1 MASSYNTLV
10 VQQLEHARPSPTL
23 QVSDA
28 LDSSSAYSPGH
39 TPCPSAGVSTHEAA
53 AADYFDSTRTR
64 PNSQVYETAAPPCT
78 PITSPSTRRV
88 VSTTNN
94 DIATTTTTSIANKTA
109 TNATPKHQ
117 RVASQN
123 GLPAIQVTRT
133 PTSAVL
139 TKPLASSPKGVSDV
153 FSLSSDEQLSA
164 QYWFIEE
171 IGYGNWVRYTFHLH
185 SSLAITDLH
194 SARSLH
200 RDQYGRFSSEKNLN
214 RN

>member
-1 MASSYNTLV
+1 MASTYNTLV

-53 AADYFDSTRTR
+53 AVDYFDSTRTR
-64 PNSQVYETAAPPCT
+64 SNSQVYETAAPPCT

-88 VSTTNN
+88 TSTTNN
-94 DIATTTTTSIANKTA
+94 NIIATTTTIANKTA

-123 GLPAIQVTRT
+123 GLPAIQVTKT

-153 FSLSSDEQLSA
+153 FSLSSDKQLSA

-171 IGYGNWVRYTFHLH
+171 IGYGNWVCCAFHLR
-185 SSLAITDLH
+185 STLPITDH
-194 SARSLH
+194 RSARSLH